1 MPQAHLRIA
10 SQKMGEMSAM
20 WNIVCKVRI
29 LLSPRDK
36 WRLIG
41 VVLLMVL
48 GALLEIL
55 GVGLLMPIIALFTKP
70 ELLEQNFYLRVFR
83 SFAGAP
89 GTISFACVAAALVA
103 AVWCAKGG
111 LSLYVI
117 AMQRRF
123 IRDKEYELNVRL
135 FGVFLGAD
143 WRFLLTHGAADLGT
157 QMQRVHTVCEDVLL
171 PFMLVATDALTVGCL
186 ALMLLFFTPLIT
198 VGSALFLLAVGLA
211 VYYPLRELNRNWGR
225 LRADSEKRANRAM
238 LEGFLGI
245 KAIRSGGCADFFCAK
260 FAGAMRDAVRGNARL
275 FVLGQIPRHAL
286 ELASALL
293 ALGIFVGMTAAGVAS
308 GTILLTFSLLVA
320 ALSRLLPAAS
330 RIHYNLSR
338 LRQCTYVFDEVFAA
352 LRTAQEE
359 EAPADPSEPPPTL
372 RRGLSIRDLCFAY
385 SPDRVIFSHFDLEL
399 PPLSCTAVTGVT
411 GGGKSTLA
419 ELVAG
424 ILVPDSGVIA
434 ADGVDIRRHPAAWR
448 GVVGYVPQEI
458 FLADGTIGSNIAFG
472 IPAEKI
478 DRDRLEAAA
487 RTAQIG
493 EFIHSLP
500 DGFDTVLGSDG
511 VRLSGGQRQRI
522 GIARAL
528 YRKPELLIL
537 DEVTSA
543 LDVETE
549 RAFVAAL
556 EALRGKIT
564 MLVIAHRLST
574 VERCDQKIEI

>member
-1 MPQAHLRIA
+1 
-10 SQKMGEMSAM
+10 M
-20 WNIVCKVRI
+20 WNVFCKIRMLI
-29 LLSPRDK
+29 SPRDK
-36 WRLIG
+36 FRLIG
-41 VVLLMVL
+41 VVLLMTL

-70 ELLEQNFYLRVFR
+70 ELLEQNFYLRTFR

-89 GTISFACVAAALVA
+89 GTFSFACVAAALVA
-103 AVWCAKGG
+103 AVWCVKGG

-123 IRDKEYELNVRL
+123 IRDKECELSARL

-198 VGSALFLLAVGLA
+198 IGSAAFLLAVGLA

-225 LRADSEKRANRAM
+225 RRADSEKRANRAM

-245 KAIRSGGCADFFCAK
+245 KAIRSGGCADFFGAK
-260 FAGAMRDAVRGNARL
+260 FAAAMREAVHCNARL

-338 LRQCTYVFDEVFAA
+338 LRQCSCIFDEIFAA

-359 EAPADPSEPPPTL
+359 DPDDPSVPPPTL
-372 RRGLSIRDLCFAY
+372 RRGLAIRDLCFAY

-500 DGFDTVLGSDG
+500 NGFDTVIGGDG

-528 YRKPELLIL
+528 YREPELLIL

-556 EALRGKIT
+556 EALRGKVT

-574 VERCDQKIEI
+574 VEHCDRRIEIRPR